1 MNKIVECLKGLV
13 IFGFICSCS
22 ADSESDKLS
31 IAILGQS
38 IIEHDPRD
46 YYENPLE
53 TVVPLLMENDVVFTN
68 LEVAISGGKYECD
81 TLKKGTFFHGATPDV
96 LDYLKEI
103 NVNLLSLSNNHS
115 FDFGECGIISTIH
128 EVAARNFFYAG
139 TGSNLAEAT
148 TPGYIEVNGLKIALI
163 SFTSTGGNERESIL
177 TPGSPCVNYVIMDDP
192 SHLERVY
199 KAIEEAKGAEAD
211 IIFVYHHWH
220 GHDEIKVD
228 WAHELIDRGVDLYV
242 SQGYP
247 EMGGIEIYKGKPLF
261 YNLKNFI
268 FHTKTDI
275 GHYGNAAWENV
286 FATMEYS
293 NGKFKSIKLYPVI
306 IDEGE
311 PGEDFFAKRGY
322 PEIANPQKAME
333 ILTFVQDV
341 SARYNTIINIENN
354 IGIINIPDEN

>member
-1 MNKIVECLKGLV
+1 M
-13 IFGFICSCS
+13 IFLLTIFLEACNSV
-22 ADSESDKLS
+22 SDKKSVS
-31 IAILGQS
+31 IVILGQS

-53 TVVPLLMENDVVFTN
+53 TVVPFLMEKDIVFTN
-68 LEVAISGGKYECD
+68 LEVAISGGAFQCD
-81 TLKKGTFFHGATPDV
+81 TLKQGTFFHGATPKV
-96 LDYLKEI
+96 LDYLRSI

-115 FDFGECGIISTIH
+115 FDFGECGIVSTIH
-128 EVAARNFFYAG
+128 EAALRGFTFSG
-139 TGSNLAEAT
+139 TGKTLTEASA
-148 TPGYIEVNGLKIALI
+148 PAYIEVNGLKMALI
-163 SFTSTGGNERESIL
+163 SFTSTGSNERESIL
-177 TPGSPCVNYVIMDDP
+177 TPDTPCVNFVNVDDP
-192 SHLERVY
+192 VHRERVF
-199 KAIEEAKGAEAD
+199 ASIAEAKNAGSD

-228 WAHELIDRGVDLYV
+228 WAHELIDFGVDIYI

-268 FHTKTDI
+268 FHTRTEI

-293 NGKFKSIKLYPVI
+293 NGRFTEIKLYPI
-306 IDEGE
+306 FIDEGE
-311 PGEDFFAKRGY
+311 PGEHFFAKRGY
-322 PEIANPQKAME
+322 PEMPAPTKANE

-341 SARYNTIINIENN
+341 SARFNTVIEIKDNVGKII
-354 IGIINIPDEN
+354 IPAED